1 MLEEHQTKVLA
12 DIMQKVY

>member
-1 MLEEHQTKVLA
+1 MLEEDQTKVLA